1 MLYSNMLEGHYLFH
15 VHSLPS
21 FSLINIVHWIIILWA
36 GKQGTVKQASCW
48 QAVIFFFITLEG
60 PSDVQLSSK

>member
-1 MLYSNMLEGHYLFH
+1 MPYSNMLEGHYLFH

-36 GKQGTVKQASCW
+36 GKQGTVKQASC
-48 QAVIFFFITLEG
+48 
-60 PSDVQLSSK
+60 